1 MISLIISLAVLLV
14 GYLVYSRVVEKVFAP
29 DDRQTPAI
37 AINDGVDCV
46 PMKPWRAFLVQLLN
60 IAGTGPIFGALM
72 GACFGPVVFLWIVF
86 GSILG
91 GAVHDFMSGM
101 ISSRHGGSSIAELSG
116 IYLGNAARW
125 VMRIF
130 SIVLLVL
137 TGTVFVNSPAAL
149 IVTLFE
155 NMNSYVAP
163 IFLDIKFWIVI
174 ILLYYVLA
182 TLLPIDKVIG
192 KLYPVFGVIL
202 IVMAVSVLG
211 GTLFGGYKIPELT
224 LEDLHPQGL
233 PICPFMF
240 ITVACGAISGFHA
253 TQSPM
258 VAKCITHEKQGR
270 SIFYGAMI
278 AEAVIALIWAA
289 AGVAFYGTTQMLNDA
304 LTNLKQSGTVYEI
317 SKTMLG
323 TVGSVLAVIGVVV
336 CPITSGDTAFRSA
349 RLIVAEITGLDQKKI
364 RNRLI
369 ITLPLLAVGAVLTQL
384 DFNVLWR
391 YFSWSNQ
398 TLAMISLWVATAYL
412 VKTGTRKYGTLITA
426 LPATFMSAVSLT
438 YILMASEGFRLSSSI
453 AYPAGIVFAAVLF
466 GVYVYA
472 YHKVKKP
479 LAA

>member
-202 IVMAVSVLG
+202 IVIAVSVLG

-233 PICPFMF
+233 PIWPFMF

>member
-14 GYLVYSRVVEKVFAP
+14 GYLVYRRVVEKVFAP

-233 PICPFMF
+233 PIWPFMF

>member
-233 PICPFMF
+233 PIWPFMF

-426 LPATFMSAVSLT
+426 MPATFMSAVSLT
-438 YILMASEGFRLSSSI
+438 YILMASEGFRLPSSI